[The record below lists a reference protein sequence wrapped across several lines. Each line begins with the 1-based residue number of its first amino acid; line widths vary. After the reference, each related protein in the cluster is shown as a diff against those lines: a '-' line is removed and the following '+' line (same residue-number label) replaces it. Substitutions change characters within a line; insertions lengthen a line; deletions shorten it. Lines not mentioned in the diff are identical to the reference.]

1 MYLYNQNYKY
11 STNFNVCFKVPRAC
25 VGYGSNVNG
34 YFTINPEQKSGSS
47 TKFHALCKNGK

>member
-1 MYLYNQNYKY
+1 MYLYNQYYKY
-11 STNFNVCFKVPRAC
+11 STFNVCFKVPRAC